1 MEENTNSSDLLSTD
15 TSYSNTQQDFQDH
28 QSHEEPFLQNT
39 HGDPVILTPEEHE
52 KNKAFEMNSF
62 KMVVLV
68 AHRTK
73 EIEAGMPLS
82 VPQEPNKKDMLL
94 ALKEI
99 ETRSINLQSLEDR
112 VIASYQQFAFLSKT
126 PT

>member
-1 MEENTNSSDLLSTD
+1 MKENTNSSDLLSTG
-15 TSYSNTQQDFQDH
+15 TSYTNHQQNFQDH
-28 QSHEEPFLQNT
+28 QNHEGSLLQNT
-39 HGDPVILTPEEHE
+39 QEDPVALTPEEHE
-52 KNKAFEMNSF
+52 KNKAFEMNAF

-99 ETRSINLQSLEDR
+99 ESRSINLRSLEDR

-126 PT
+126 SA